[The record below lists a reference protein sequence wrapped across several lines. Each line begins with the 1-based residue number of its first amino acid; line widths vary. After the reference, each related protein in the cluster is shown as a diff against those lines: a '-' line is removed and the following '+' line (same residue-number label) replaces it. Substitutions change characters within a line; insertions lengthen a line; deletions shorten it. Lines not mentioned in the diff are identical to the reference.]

1 VEEVEMRV
9 WPVILVLAL
18 GGPAWGASGVG
29 AKSPPVKTSVK
40 SVQVVRGSP
49 VVLLEADGGKRV
61 IPIWIGAAEAQ
72 SIQLRLRG
80 SKALRP
86 LTHDLLDTMLSVL
99 GAKIER
105 VEVDDLVDNVYL
117 GKVTL
122 RDLKGRRYRIDGRPS
137 DLIAL
142 AVGAK
147 LPVYVAP
154 QVLQRAGVV
163 PSSVTGGSPTP

>member
-1 VEEVEMRV
+1 MTRA
-9 WPVILVLAL
+9 WLLILPLCAL
-18 GGPAWGASGVG
+18 GANARAGSGTD
-29 AKSPPVKTSVK
+29 AKAPPVKTTVK

-72 SIQLRLRG
+72 SIQLRLSG
-80 SKALRP
+80 SKPLRP

-99 GAKIER
+99 GARIER

-122 RDLKGRRYRIDGRPS
+122 RDPKGRRYRIDGRPS

-147 LPVYVAP
+147 LPVFVAP
-154 QVLQRAGVV
+154 HVLRRAGVD
-163 PSSVTGGSPTP
+163 PSSPALQSPQP